1 MLDTIALTLTQPE
14 FDVLDMDAFSP
25 SARGFYQPPYYSLGK
40 RGYISCVQNPTKTEF
55 EQGIYKPRLTLTK
68 RKARAGYH
76 QSLRVEFS
84 VPKMVYGNNFDEVT
98 EQHIGQ
104 VITTLHSR
112 LTSMGIRTTQQILR
126 HASVSAIHYSK
137 NIKLKDYT
145 SCSMVLT
152 ELGKVDLNKRL
163 DSNKVSFRNEGSAI
177 HAHASSYQVT
187 FYDKMHDI
195 KQALSKGEKRA
206 IERDYD
212 IQRDLFHRLP
222 KALQVLRLE
231 VRLGNRAKIRAL
243 LQQLD
248 ITAELNFASLF
259 NEDIAKRV
267 LLHYWH
273 SFTGDMAVLAM
284 SRYAPEDIYSAM
296 LAESE
301 GTTKPAKLLQR
312 LGMLKLV
319 ESIGMRGA
327 KTLTCQHADAKT
339 WQRIKK
345 DVKDMDTL
353 SSLKYSAIRDASGE
367 LADFKPLRIRGL
379 ETEME
384 SWGRI

>member
-1 MLDTIALTLTQPE
+1 LTQPQFE
-14 FDVLDMDAFSP
+14 VLDMDTFSP

-40 RGYISCVQNPTKTEF
+40 RGYISCVQNPTKTDV

-68 RKARAGYH
+68 RKARVGFH

-84 VPKMVYGNNFDEVT
+84 VPKLVYGNNFDEVT
-98 EQHIGQ
+98 PHHMEQ
-104 VITTLHSR
+104 VISILHSR
-112 LTSMGIRTTQQILR
+112 LASMGIRTTSDILR

-137 NIKLKDYT
+137 NIRLKDYT

-152 ELGKVDLNKRL
+152 ELGKIDLNKRL
-163 DSNKVSFRNEGSAI
+163 DANKVSFRNEGSAI

-187 FYDKMHDI
+187 FYDKMYDM
-195 KQALSKGEKRA
+195 KQAFSKGEKRA

-212 IQRDLFHRLP
+212 IQHDLFHQLP

-231 VRLGNRAKIRAL
+231 VRLANRQKMRAL
-243 LQQLD
+243 LQQLG
-248 ITAELNFASLF
+248 ITSALTFDNLF
-259 NEDIAKRV
+259 NADISKRV

-273 SFTGDMAVLAM
+273 SFTDDMAVLAM
-284 SRYAPEDIYSAM
+284 GRYAPEDIYAA
-296 LAESE
+296 LFAESK
-301 GTTKPAKLLQR
+301 GTLKPAKLLQR

-327 KTLTCQHADAKT
+327 KTLITQHADAKT

-345 DVKDMDTL
+345 EVKELDTL
-353 SSLKYSAIRDASGE
+353 ANLKYSAIRDVDKE
-367 LADFKPLRIRGL
+367 LANFTPLRMKDL
-379 ETEME
+379 QAEMK
-384 SWGRI
+384 SWGCL